1 MANSAPA
8 VTVLGLGRMGLA
20 LARALARAGHTVTVW
35 NRTASR
41 AAPLRE
47 LNVAVA
53 DSVASA
59 CASSA
64 IVVVSVTDY
73 EATLAM
79 LAGGNGAVLEGRT
92 LVQLSS
98 GTPSE
103 AREMARWAAEQ
114 GIGFLDGKIVGFPS
128 AIGTADAVIFYAG
141 SAAVFEATRPI
152 LADLSAAPMHVGE
165 DAGHPAI
172 IDGAIIV
179 NTMAIFVANMVGR
192 AMCEAEG
199 VVSQAWTLFG
209 GMMLDAAPPL
219 VFDLNASLDRKDYTG
234 AEASLTT
241 WARGADLIRDGL
253 AERGLDSTLAACIAD
268 LAHRAIARG
277 HGDDGFAAIYS
288 VVSTAQV

>member
-1 MANSAPA
+1 MGNSPPA

-20 LARALARAGHTVTVW
+20 LAQALARAGHTVTAW

-47 LNVAVA
+47 LDVAVA

-59 CASSA
+59 CASSG
-64 IVVVSVTDY
+64 VVIVSVTDY
-73 EATLAM
+73 EATMEM
-79 LAGGNGAVLEGRT
+79 LAGEIGSVLEGRT

-103 AREMARWAAEQ
+103 AREMAKWAAER
-114 GIGFLDGKIVGFPS
+114 GIGYLDGKIVGFPS
-128 AIGTADAVIFYAG
+128 AIGTPDAVIFYAG
-141 SAAVFEATRPI
+141 SATAFEATRPV

-172 IDGAIIV
+172 IDGAIIL

-192 AMCEAEG
+192 AMCDAEG
-199 VVSQAWTLFG
+199 VLSQAWTLFG
-209 GMMLDAAPPL
+209 GMILDAAPPL
-219 VFDLNASLDRKDYTG
+219 VFDLNASLDRKDYSG
-234 AEASLTT
+234 AAASLTT
-241 WARGADLIRDGL
+241 WARGADLIRDGH
-253 AERGLDSTLAACIAD
+253 AERGLDTTLAACIAE
-268 LAHRAIARG
+268 LAHQAIERG

-288 VVSTAQV
+288 VLSTAQL